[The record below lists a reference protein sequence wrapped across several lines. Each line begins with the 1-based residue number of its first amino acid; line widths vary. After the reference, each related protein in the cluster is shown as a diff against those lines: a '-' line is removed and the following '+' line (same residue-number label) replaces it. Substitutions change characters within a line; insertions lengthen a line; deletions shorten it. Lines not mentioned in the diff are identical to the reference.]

1 MNTEDK
7 LQRLRAIVA
16 ETSDLGSTEALLD
29 WDQQVNMP
37 AGGAEDRGNQTALIA
52 GIVHEKATSDELG
65 SLIEDL
71 SAEISDPDADDD
83 FAREIKVTK
92 RMYDRLTRVPKE
104 KLIELVMTTSK
115 AHEVWVKARA
125 TNDFAS
131 FQPHLQHIVELKR
144 EYANYFK
151 PYDHPYDVLLDE
163 YEPGM
168 KTADVRRIF
177 DTLRPKQVELL
188 KQIAQAKQVDNS
200 FIKQNYPIEGQ
211 RKFGEFISTRFGYD
225 WNRGRI
231 DLAPHPFTTS
241 FGYGDVRITTRYL
254 DNDGFS
260 ALFSTMH
267 ETGHALYDQ
276 GLDPKYKRTSL
287 GQSASLAVHES
298 QSRLWENLV
307 GRSKEFWQFSFPIA
321 QMLFP
326 QHLGNLS
333 LAEFYRGINKVEPS
347 LIRVEAD
354 EATYNMHIMLRLEIE
369 IGLIEGSM
377 NTKDLPEI
385 WNTRMQE
392 YLGITPPNDS
402 SGVLQDVHWS
412 GGMIGYFSTYALGN
426 LISVQLWEKMLSD
439 HPNIPDE
446 MAQGN
451 FSTILGWLRENIHRN
466 AFRYDPQEL
475 VRRATGDTINP
486 EPYLRY
492 LNKKYSEIY
501 HL

>member
-1 MNTEDK
+1 MSTEEK
-7 LQRLRAIVA
+7 LQKLRILTA
-16 ETSDLGSTEALLD
+16 ELMDLNGISSLLD

-37 AGGAEDRGNQTALIA
+37 HGGVEDRANQAALIA
-52 GIVHEKATSDELG
+52 GIYYDKATSHELG

-71 SAEISDPDADDD
+71 AAQAPDLDADDD
-83 FAREIKVTK
+83 FAREIKVAT
-92 RMYDRLTRVPKE
+92 RNYDHIARIPKE
-104 KLIELVMTTSK
+104 KMIEFVMTTSA
-115 AHEVWVKARA
+115 AHEVWVNARA

-131 FQPHLQHIVELKR
+131 FRPHLQHIVELKR
-144 EYANYFK
+144 EQADLFK
-151 PYDHPYDVLLDE
+151 PFDHPYDPLLDE
-163 YEPGM
+163 YEPGI
-168 KTADVRRIF
+168 KTADVRAIF
-177 DTLRPKQVELL
+177 DALRPKQVELL
-188 KQIAQAKQVDNS
+188 QRIAQAEQVDNS
-200 FIKQNYPIEGQ
+200 FVKQNYDVQGQ
-211 RKFGEFISTRFGYD
+211 KKIGEFISTRFGYD
-225 WNRGRI
+225 WKRGRI
-231 DLAPHPFTTS
+231 DLAPHPFTTG

-254 DNDGFS
+254 DNDGLS

-276 GLDPKYKRTSL
+276 GLDPKYRHTSL
-287 GQSASLAVHES
+287 GSASSLAIHES

-307 GRSKEFWQFSFPIA
+307 GRSKEFWQFCFPIL

-326 QHLGNLS
+326 QHLANLS
-333 LAEFYRGINKVEPS
+333 LDKFYRGVNKVEPS

-369 IGLIEGSM
+369 IGLVEGSLQA
-377 NTKDLPEI
+377 KDLPDI

-439 HPNIPDE
+439 YPNIPDE
-446 MAQGN
+446 MAAGN
-451 FSTILGWLRENIHRN
+451 FSTILGWLRENVHRH
-466 AFRYDPQEL
+466 ASRYDPQEL
-475 VRRATGDTINP
+475 IRRVTGEAINP
-486 EPYLRY
+486 DPYLRY
-492 LNKKYSEIY
+492 LNKKYNEIY